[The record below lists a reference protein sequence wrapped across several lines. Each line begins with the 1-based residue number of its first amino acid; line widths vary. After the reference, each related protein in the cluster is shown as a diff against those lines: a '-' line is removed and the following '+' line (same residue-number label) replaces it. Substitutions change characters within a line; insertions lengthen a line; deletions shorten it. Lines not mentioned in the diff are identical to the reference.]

1 MDRKI
6 KDMSQ
11 EEIMGALMKELD
23 FIPADKIQ
31 EVIGMAFLMMIL
43 R

>member
-1 MDRKI
+1 MDKKI

-23 FIPADKIQ
+23 FIPPEKIQ
-31 EVIGMAFLMMIL
+31 EVVGMSFLMMIL
-43 R
+43 G